1 MKVYTRTGD
10 KGITSLYDGK
20 RIAKNSLFFDVLG
33 EIDEL
38 SSRIGV
44 LCANLEGANLSVGLI
59 EQLRFI
65 QGILQDINSI
75 IATVDPNGRTL
86 PHVSDEDI
94 TRIETFIDT
103 MEANNPKLVKFILPG
118 VTIPDSHAH
127 MCRTQTRK
135 VERRLWEMHY
145 STDYVEIFKVS
156 GQESYI
162 DLSELE
168 IHENIL
174 KYVNRLSDYF
184 FVLARYICHAVHG
197 KEDHFR

>member
-20 RIAKNSLFFDVLG
+20 RIAKNSLFFEVLG

-44 LCANLEGANLSVGLI
+44 LCASLTGATLSVEPI
-59 EQLRFI
+59 QQLRVI

-86 PHVSDEDI
+86 PFVTADDI
-94 TRIETFIDT
+94 TKIETFIDT
-103 MEANNPKLVKFILPG
+103 MEGSNPKLTKFILPG
-118 VTIPDSHAH
+118 VTISDSHAH

-135 VERRLWEMHY
+135 VERRLWEMHN
-145 STDYVEIFKVS
+145 SNEYVEIFKVS
-156 GQESYI
+156 GQDSYI
-162 DLSELE
+162 DLSEVE
-168 IHENIL
+168 IHEHIF

-184 FVLARYICHAVHG
+184 FVLARYICHTVHG
-197 KEDHFR
+197 KEDHFC